1 MPRLRN
7 SYHIWILLFTLG
19 IGLNTLSMAITG
31 PLWLRYGLMITG
43 VLLLLLSIAVAGRL
57 QRSE

>member
-1 MPRLRN
+1 MPQLRN
-7 SYHIWILLFTLG
+7 PYSIWLLLFVLGMGLDTLG
-19 IGLNTLSMAITG
+19 MAITG
-31 PLWLRYGLMITG
+31 PLWLRYGFLALG

>member
-1 MPRLRN
+1 MPRLRS
-7 SYHIWILLFTLG
+7 SYTVWIFLFILG
-19 IGLNTLSMAITG
+19 IGLNTLSMAIMG
-31 PLWLRYGLMITG
+31 PLWLRYGFMITG

>member
-1 MPRLRN
+1 MPRLRS
-7 SYHIWILLFTLG
+7 SYNIWILLFILG
-19 IGLNTLSMAITG
+19 IGLNTLSMAIIV
-31 PLWLRYGLMITG
+31 PIWLRYGFMITG

>member
-7 SYHIWILLFTLG
+7 PYSVWLLLFALGVGLDTLG
-19 IGLNTLSMAITG
+19 LVITG
-31 PLWLRYGLMITG
+31 PLWLRYGMIVIG
-43 VLLLLLSIAVAGRL
+43 VLCLLLSIALAGRL